1 MARVVLNALTKAIFT
16 QYQNDIAGLNG
27 VPNVRE
33 NFTVI
38 PAVEQRIIAA
48 YQESDDFL
56 RQINIYP
63 VDNQAGEKIGMG
75 VGTTIAST
83 TDTRTGPRRPIS
95 VGETKHLDSYLC
107 TQTNYDVAYKWSLLN
122 AWRHRPEF
130 KKNLAVMV
138 TNAIALD
145 KITIGFNGI
154 YRAANSDREAFP
166 LLQDVKR
173 GWLQRIREVAPE
185 QVYSGITPD
194 GNGGHKITVGPN
206 GEYKTLDGLVETA
219 IQTFIAP
226 QYRRRKDLVA
236 ITGSGVIAEKYLP
249 LLDRTQDPTE
259 QIAARTIYANQILGT
274 LQPVLPPQ
282 FPENTIFITTLKNL
296 SIYLQSGTLV
306 RSIVV
311 EPAWDRDV
319 DYQSI
324 NEDYVVEDYDLC
336 VLLENIEVQA

>member
-1 MARVVLNALTKAIFT
+1 MARVVLNAITKALFA

-27 VPNVRE
+27 VSTVRE
-33 NFTVI
+33 SFTVVPSI
-38 PAVEQRIIAA
+38 EQRIITA

-63 VDNQAGEKIGMG
+63 VDAQSGEKIGMG

-83 TDTRTGPRRPIS
+83 TDTRTGPRKPTA
-95 VGETKHLDSYLC
+95 VGETRHLDNYLC

-130 KKNLAVMV
+130 KKNLAEMV
-138 TNAIALD
+138 TKAIALD
-145 KITIGFNGI
+145 KITMGFNGL
-154 YRAANSDREAFP
+154 YRAPSSDRETFP

-185 QVYSGITPD
+185 QVYSGDTDD
-194 GNGGHKITVGPN
+194 GQGGHKITVGAT
-206 GEYKTLDGLVETA
+206 GEYKTLDGLVENA
-219 IQTFIAP
+219 IHTFIAP
-226 QYRRRKDLVA
+226 QYRNRKDLVA
-236 ITGSGVIAEKYLP
+236 ICGSGIISEKYLK
-249 LLDRTQDPTE
+249 LLDKVQDPSE

-282 FPENTIFITTLKNL
+282 FPENTILITTLKNL
-296 SIYLQSGTLV
+296 SIYIQSNTLV
-306 RSIVV
+306 RSIVA